1 MTCLLVERVEPG
13 YHMSVSTELV
23 WRELAHLADQVLP
36 PRRVVLRW
44 ACQLRCKMTSKV
56 IYPGHSECYRVI
68 TVHDNISPDLVS
80 TLLPV

>member
-36 PRRVVLRW
+36 PRRVVLR
-44 ACQLRCKMTSKV
+44 
-56 IYPGHSECYRVI
+56 
-68 TVHDNISPDLVS
+68 
-80 TLLPV
+80 